1 MGDRL
6 EKLFFKICE
15 YLCYELGYTVYAND
29 THRWVDSDGWYE
41 VQFTLLNGEK
51 EIYIN
56 TQYGDRDLEEEW
68 TNNNGPCEIS
78 DAFYSMKY
86 SSNYWDFTYFFS
98 NFIDDGEFNTLLPN
112 DLKMEIKDII
122 DEIENL

>member
-41 VQFTLLNGEK
+41 VEFTLLNGEK

-56 TQYGDRDLEEEW
+56 TQCGDRDLEEEW
-68 TNNNGPCEIS
+68 TNNNGPCEIY

-98 NFIDDGEFNTLLPN
+98 NFIDDGEFNALLPS
-112 DLKMEIKDII
+112 DLKMEIKNII

>member
-6 EKLFFKICE
+6 EKLFFKICK

-41 VQFTLLNGEK
+41 VQFTLYKDGK

-86 SSNYWDFTYFFS
+86 SSNYWDFRYFFT

-112 DLKMEIKDII
+112 DLKMEIKNII

>member
-15 YLCYELGYTVYAND
+15 YFCYELGYTVYAND

-112 DLKMEIKDII
+112 DLKMEIKNII

>member
-6 EKLFFKICE
+6 EKIFFKICE

-41 VQFTLLNGEK
+41 VQFTLEK
-51 EIYIN
+51 DGKDIYIN

-78 DAFYSMKY
+78 DAFYSNIVVIIGI
-86 SSNYWDFTYFFS
+86 SHTFS
-98 NFIDDGEFNTLLPN
+98 QTLLTMVS
-112 DLKMEIKDII
+112 LTHFYQMI
-122 DEIENL
+122 

>member
-1 MGDRL
+1 MNGD
-6 EKLFFKICE
+6 
-15 YLCYELGYTVYAND
+15 
-29 THRWVDSDGWYE
+29 
-41 VQFTLLNGEK
+41 K

-56 TQYGDRDLEEEW
+56 TQRGDRDLEEEW

-78 DAFYSMKY
+78 DAFYSMRH

-98 NFIDDGEFNTLLPN
+98 TFIDDGEFNTLLPN
-112 DLKMEIKDII
+112 DLKMEIKNII